1 MINLTGILAC
11 DPGWRG
17 LAFTLYIPSLQYTS
31 TSLFRLNYTN
41 NKAYKSPVNTIP
53 LLVDQIINHYWK
65 EEPRLQL
72 VDKIII
78 EGQHRVNMQQL
89 SWLIHAVLLSHLPLA
104 KVEYISPLKCKR
116 LFGVEL
122 GKNHKANKD
131 RMLEYVVQHKHELIG
146 GETVTTHDTADS
158 IILLNTFL
166 KEKKRRVCKN
176 VFTAVMTSYKIQCP
190 ICANPTG
197 AIKKCSKAPN
207 AERYFITCANYKDGN
222 RCGFKWLDYDEPVPI
237 AEDDQGNKYMDADME
252 WLVLGEGPAPVSNP
266 QARFSGQKRKP
277 PPPAK
282 RALPPAKVTP
292 PAKGGNL
299 DIVREV
305 KKMHDEF
312 MKVFPVILKEA
323 LEQFRIPLPDT
334 ANEETETAYESDE

>member
-41 NKAYKSPVNTIP
+41 NKAYKSPVHTIP
-53 LLVDQIINHYWK
+53 LLVEQIKNRLWL
-65 EEPRLQL
+65 EEPRLQF

-78 EGQHRVNMQQL
+78 ESQHRVNMQQL
-89 SWLIHAVLLSHLPLA
+89 SWLIHGVLLTLLPWA

-122 GKNHKANKD
+122 GASHQQNKD
-131 RMLEYVVQHKHELIG
+131 RMLKYVTDHKDELIG
-146 GETVTTHDTADS
+146 GDTVTTHDTADS

-166 KEKKRRVCKN
+166 KEKKRRVCYHWDDAFIEMVGEK
-176 VFTAVMTSYKIQCP
+176 Y
-190 ICANPTG
+190 IC
-197 AIKKCSKAPN
+197 KKCGQDTGRVNQVKKEGPN
-207 AERYFITCANYKDGN
+207 NGRYFIGCN
-222 RCGFKWLDYDEPVPI
+222 RSNPDKCGGFDWLP
-237 AEDDQGNKYMDADME
+237 
-252 WLVLGEGPAPVSNP
+252 GEGEYYDDEGNEYGDPKFEWQKVSGA
-266 QARFSGQKRKP
+266 QRDTGYKRKAP
-277 PPPAK
+277 PPTKRAPPPAK
-282 RALPPAKVTP
+282 VAP